1 MIQSIIPRETNSHIS
16 EVEREHVEDGQHVEL
31 DVGNLRLFVTTSG
44 ETTSVVLA
52 DERENRQSSIIVED
66 EMWMMR

>member
-1 MIQSIIPRETNSHIS
+1 MIPHKPESRIW
-16 EVEREHVEDGQHVEL
+16 EVKREHVKNGEHVEL
-31 DVGNLRLFVTTSG
+31 DVGDLRLFVTTSG

-66 EMWMMR
+66 ETWMTR